1 MNNIFKKK
9 LESKSKP
16 PLPTDP
22 IDLYQSLYHKEGYA
36 YLRGIQE
43 EVLKD
48 WNLRRTEKEIL
59 CKMNT
64 GSGKTLVS
72 LMMLYSKLIE
82 GVGTTVYVCPDN
94 YLLNQAKKQANLY
107 GIPVCEITES
117 NQFPADFLNCK
128 SILLCN
134 FHKLFNSKSIFNRD
148 NIKIGAI
155 VIDDAHTCLNIARQ
169 NTTLE
174 ISNTHEIF
182 DRLIK
187 LFETELKK
195 QAPGSYRRLL
205 DGDPYAKILKVPYWT
220 WFDRKEEILNVLN
233 EFSDVDELKFKWQM
247 ICDSLDTF
255 DCYIGPKGLQ
265 ISPMIV
271 PYESV
276 KSFAEANFKYI
287 LSATFED
294 QVDLIKDFG
303 ISEKS
308 VLNAIV
314 PRNRKDVGQRLILA
328 PKRFDPE
335 FEDSEIRKLAAEIAS
350 EGSNVVVLVPSSEKA
365 QIWYKHGAKN
375 LNDDNNISKNIEK
388 LKESKGG
395 FYVLINRY
403 DGIDLHGDMCRL
415 LIIDGYPRFTSYS
428 DIYKEMRVDS
438 IQASLKSQIIE
449 QGLGRAV
456 RSGSDYCAVI
466 LMGNDLVQFLGNKFN
481 YGYFSPVT
489 RKQIE
494 SGLTILDEEEDKAN
508 SIKTIK
514 DTIYLCLNQDE
525 SWREFHNSILDDV
538 KDDELSGIKKM
549 DLSIAEQE
557 KDAMKEF
564 KLRRYKNATDI
575 IGSTIINNKDL
586 VLSLKHQ
593 GWYYEYAAK
602 LIYQIDP
609 VESNDLQIKATMVPH
624 MLTPKNG
631 ENYSKLNKNEG
642 QSSMILSYVKQFNKS
657 QDLKIHYQSIL
668 DDLTFSQ
675 DIKALKFEKALKETG
690 KLLGFDAQQPENEFG
705 NGPDVLWIMS
715 DNHYLILEAKSM
727 AIHEEITRDNIGQL
741 LQSGEWFKKQY
752 GNTALHTL
760 VTLQSPDV
768 KGWNVNPSVNS
779 RVIDESSLA
788 NLKIQIEKLY
798 DAIVNKGINV
808 ISKEEIGKL
817 INANGLTSEN
827 CRAQYLRPIKVN
839 SKK

>member
-1 MNNIFKKK
+1 MNIFKKK
-9 LESKSKP
+9 LESKNKP
-16 PLPTDP
+16 ALPIDP

-43 EVLKD
+43 EVLKT
-48 WNLRRTEKEIL
+48 WHSRRGEKEVL

-72 LMMLYSKLIE
+72 LMMLYSKLVE
-82 GVGTTVYVCPDN
+82 GVGTAVYVCPDN
-94 YLLNQAKKQANLY
+94 YLLEQAKKQAVLY
-107 GIPVCEITES
+107 GIPVCEITDT

-134 FHKLFNSKSIFNRD
+134 FHKLFNAKSIFNRD
-148 NIKIGAI
+148 NIEIGAI
-155 VIDDAHTCLNIARQ
+155 VIDDSHSCLDIARQ

-174 ISNTHEIF
+174 IPNTHDIF
-182 DRLIK
+182 DRLIT
-187 LFETELKK
+187 LFKTELKR
-195 QAPGSYRRLL
+195 QAPGSFRGLM

-220 WFDRKEEILNVLN
+220 WFDRKEEILDILN
-233 EFSDVDELKFKWQM
+233 EFSEGDELKFKWQM

-276 KSFAEANFKYI
+276 KSFSEAKFKYI

-303 ISEKS
+303 ISEQS
-308 VLNAIV
+308 VLNAII

-328 PKRFDPE
+328 PKRFDPTM
-335 FEDSEIRKLAAEIAS
+335 EDSQIRNLASEIAG
-350 EGSNVVVLVPSSEKA
+350 EGHNVVVLVPSQEKA
-365 QIWYKHGAKN
+365 KIWYKYGAVN
-375 LNDDNNISKNIEK
+375 LNEASNISDNIEK
-388 LKESKGG
+388 LKTSKGG

-403 DGIDLHGDMCRL
+403 DGIDLHGNMCRL
-415 LIIDGYPRFTSYS
+415 LIVDGYPRFTSYS
-428 DIYKEMRVDS
+428 DLYKEMRVDS

-489 RKQIE
+489 RKQVE
-494 SGLTILDEEEDKAN
+494 SGLTILDEEEDKTD

-514 DTIYLCLNQDE
+514 NTIYFCLDQDE
-525 SWREFHNSILDDV
+525 SWRAFHNSILDEV
-538 KDDELSGIKKM
+538 KDDELSDTKKR
-549 DLSIAEQE
+549 DLKIAEHE
-557 KDAMKEF
+557 KEALKEF
-564 KLRRYKNATDI
+564 NLRKYNTAEDI
-575 IGSTIINNKDL
+575 IGTKIINNKDL
-586 VLSLKHQ
+586 DLSLKHK

-602 LIYQIDP
+602 LSYQKDT
-609 VESNDLQIKATMVPH
+609 VKSNDLQIKATMVPH
-624 MLTPKNG
+624 MLTPRNG
-631 ENYSKLNKNEG
+631 ENYSRLNKNEE
-642 QSSMILSYVKQFNKS
+642 QSSMILSYIKQFNKS
-657 QDLKIHYQSIL
+657 QDLKIHIQSVL
-668 DDLTFSQ
+668 DNLTFSP
-675 DIKALKFEKALKETG
+675 DIAAHKFETALKEAG
-690 KLLGFDAQQPENEFG
+690 KLFGFDAQQPENEFG

-727 AIHEEITRDNIGQL
+727 ATHVEITRDNIGQL
-741 LQSGEWFKKQY
+741 LQSGEWFKKHY
-752 GNTALHTL
+752 GNNAAHTL

-768 KGWNVNPSVNS
+768 KGWNVNPSENS

-788 NLKIQIEKLY
+788 NIKNKLEQFY
-798 DAIVNKGINV
+798 DAIVGKGINAV
-808 ISKEEIGKL
+808 SKEDVGKL
-817 INANGLTSEN
+817 INSYEISPEN
-827 CRAQYLRPIKVN
+827 FRNKFLKPIKVN
-839 SKK
+839 NKK